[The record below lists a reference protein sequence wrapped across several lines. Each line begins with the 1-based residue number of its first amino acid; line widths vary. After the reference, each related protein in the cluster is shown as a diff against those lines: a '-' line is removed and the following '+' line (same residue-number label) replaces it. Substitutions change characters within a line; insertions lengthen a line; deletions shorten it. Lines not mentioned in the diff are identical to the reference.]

1 MFLAK
6 QEAFFFGGKKM
17 ADGTFRHK
25 NGFTAVPNTVLE
37 DKRLDGKAL
46 ALYVMIQSK
55 ISIPDSSWKQSYF
68 LNWFVSNEGNTE
80 NAFRMAWNKLKECGY
95 LKVYIS
101 SYGKGTKR
109 EYELLDEPNE
119 GECEV
124 WIKSKSDEVVEE
136 KLGKTTVAQPSE
148 NPTLEITEVR
158 NSDSV
163 KPRVEKK
170 DSGINKIYK
179 INNTKSKIKKRH
191 NTQYDFEKLEKFILG
206 N

>member
-1 MFLAK
+1 
-6 QEAFFFGGKKM
+6 M

-37 DKRLDGKAL
+37 DKRLDSKAL

-55 ISIPDSSWKQSYF
+55 ITIPNSSWKQSFF
-68 LNWFVSNEGNTE
+68 LKWFISKDGNTG

-101 SYGKGTKR
+101 SYGRGTKR
-109 EYELLDEPNE
+109 EYELLDEPDE

-124 WIKSKSDEVVEE
+124 WIKSKTCEDMEE
-136 KLGKTTVAQPSE
+136 TPKKLTFFQPGK
-148 NPTLEITEVR
+148 NPTLEISEIR
-158 NSDSV
+158 NLHSG
-163 KPRVEKK
+163 KPRAEKK
-170 DSGINKIYK
+170 NGGINNIYK
-179 INNTKSKIKKRH
+179 SNNTKSKIKQRS
-191 NTQYDFEKLEKFILG
+191 NTQYDFEELEKFIRD